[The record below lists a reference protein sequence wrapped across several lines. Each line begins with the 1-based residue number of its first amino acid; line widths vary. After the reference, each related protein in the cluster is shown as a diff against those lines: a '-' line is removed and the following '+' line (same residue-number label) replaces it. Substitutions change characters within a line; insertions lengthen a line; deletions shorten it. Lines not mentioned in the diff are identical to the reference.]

1 MQVHCCPIC
10 GKKIVG
16 GKEAEHDAYFPFCG
30 ERCQMVD
37 LGYWF
42 SDEYVIRGESQ
53 QEAGSKAEG
62 EET

>member
-1 MQVHCCPIC
+1 
-10 GKKIVG
+10 VG